1 MTGPPTR
8 SVPAGAL
15 ALREP
20 GWLSKAGIQTWP
32 QMLRVRASQWS
43 RLPALRTKQ
52 RGLWK
57 SWSWGDYWR
66 EASAAG
72 LGLARLGLRRGS
84 VISVLA
90 ENRPEW
96 LFADIGAQ
104 GLGIIANG
112 IYPTSSP
119 EQIEYFLNDSGSE
132 LLVVENQEQFDKA
145 WSVRQRCPRL
155 RWIVVI
161 ELRGLRSLDHPSVR
175 TWDALVEAGR
185 ALAEREP
192 GRFEAEVDLGCLNDI
207 AFLVYTSGTTG
218 PPKGAMIAQRNLV
231 FQLEVAPQYLDV
243 GLGDRGL
250 SFLPLCHIAER
261 LNTVGNPLA
270 MGHVMHFPEHSGTVF
285 NDLRE
290 SSPHL
295 IFGPPRFWEKMHS
308 QIRLALD
315 DAPRGVRALAQAG
328 FDAERRIIDAQM
340 DVSRAREPGVY
351 ASLMRAVRGAVLW
364 PNLLASMGL
373 RDLRTAITGAA
384 PVPPELLL
392 WYRGVGISLREAYGM
407 TETCG
412 FCTAS
417 PRDALRIGY
426 AGVAAR
432 GTEVRIGDRDEILVR
447 GPHVFAGYWN
457 RPEQTL
463 ETIDEAGW
471 LHTGDCGEIDAQ
483 GYLRIRDR
491 IKDILIT
498 SGGKNINPSDIE
510 NRLKFNPY
518 IADAIV
524 IGDARPYLTCLVM
537 IDADNVAKFAQDR
550 QIPFTDFASL
560 TRAPEV
566 VALVS
571 EQIEAV
577 NATLARV
584 ETIKSFRI
592 LTQLLGPEDEE
603 LTPTMKLK
611 RKVLTDKYA
620 TLIEA
625 MYAG

>member
-1 MTGPPTR
+1 MSQSTA
-8 SVPAGAL
+8 SVLPASAL
-15 ALREP
+15 PIRDP
-20 GWLSKAGIQTWP
+20 GWLANAGIRTWP
-32 QMLRVRASQWS
+32 QMLQARVAQWGDRA
-43 RLPALRTKQ
+43 ALRHKQ

-57 SWSWGDYWR
+57 SWSWRDYWCAAR
-66 EASAAG
+66 AAG
-72 LGLARLGLRRGS
+72 LGMTALGIRRGA
-84 VISVLA
+84 VISILS

-96 LFADIGAQ
+96 LFADLGAQ
-104 GLGIIANG
+104 GVGIIANG

-119 EQIEYFLNDSGSE
+119 QQIEYFLNDSGSE
-132 LLVVENQEQFDKA
+132 LVIVENQEQFDKTWA
-145 WSVRQRCPRL
+145 VRDRCPRL

-161 ELRGLRSLDHPSVR
+161 DCRGLRSLDHPEVLA
-175 TWDALVEAGR
+175 WDDFIDSGRSAALEQ
-185 ALAEREP
+185 P
-192 GRFEAEVDLGCLNDI
+192 HRFENEVAAGAGSDT

-218 PPKGAMIAQRNLV
+218 PPKGAMISHKNLI
-231 FQLEVAPQYLDV
+231 FQIESAPQYLEV

-261 LNTVGNPLA
+261 LNTIGNPLA
-270 MGHVMHFPEHSGTVF
+270 MGHVMHFPEHSGTIF

-290 SSPHL
+290 ISPHL
-295 IFGPPRFWEKMHS
+295 VFGPPRFWEKMHS

-315 DAPRGVRALAQAG
+315 DAPGWIRRLAQAG
-328 FDAERRIIDAQM
+328 FEADRRIVEAELIGKGRGG
-340 DVSRAREPGVY
+340 VSLTRT
-351 ASLMRAVRGAVLW
+351 VRHALLWSNVL
-364 PNLLASMGL
+364 AFMGL

-392 WYRGVGISLREAYGM
+392 WYRGIGIALREAYGM

-412 FCTAS
+412 FCTAT
-417 PRDALRIGY
+417 PREAVRIGY
-426 AGVAAR
+426 AGIKAR
-432 GTEVRIGDRDEILVR
+432 GTEVRIGERDEILVR
-447 GPHVFAGYWN
+447 GPNVFAGYWK
-457 RPEQTL
+457 RPEQTR
-463 ETIDEAGW
+463 ESIDDAGW
-471 LHTGDCGEIDAQ
+471 LHTGDCGEIDAD

-560 TRAPEV
+560 SRAPEV
-566 VALVS
+566 IDLVS
-571 EQIEAV
+571 RQIEEV
-577 NATLARV
+577 NADLARV
-584 ETIKSFRI
+584 ETIKAFRI
-592 LTQLLGPEDEE
+592 LEQLLGPEDEE

-611 RKVLTDKYA
+611 RQVLARKYA
-620 TLIEA
+620 SLIEA

>member
-1 MTGPPTR
+1 MRLTPTVAL
-8 SVPAGAL
+8 SPGAL
-15 ALREP
+15 PLREP
-20 GWLSKAGIQTWP
+20 GWLAPAGIETWP
-32 QMLRVRASQWS
+32 QMLQARAEQWAERV
-43 RLPALRTKQ
+43 ALRYKQ

-57 SWSWGDYWR
+57 SWTWADYR
-66 EASAAG
+66 NAARAAG
-72 LGLARLGLRRGS
+72 LGMASLGVRRGA

-96 LFADIGAQ
+96 LFADMGAQ
-104 GLGIIANG
+104 GMGIIANG

-119 EQIEYFLNDSGSE
+119 EQIQYFLKDSGSE
-132 LLVVENQEQFDKA
+132 LLVVENQEQFDKVWA
-145 WSVRQRCPRL
+145 IRDQCPRL
-155 RWIVVI
+155 RWIIVI
-161 ELRGLRSLDHPSVR
+161 DLRGLRALDHPAVR
-175 TWDALVEAGR
+175 TWDALLDAGR
-185 ALAEREP
+185 ALAASEA
-192 GRFEAEVDLGCLNDI
+192 GRFEREVAEGRLADT

-218 PPKGAMIAQRNLV
+218 PPKGAMITQHNLV

-243 GLGDRGL
+243 GPGDRGL

-295 IFGPPRFWEKMHS
+295 IFGPPRFWEKMYS

-315 DAPRGVRALAQAG
+315 DAPEWILRIAEAG
-328 FDAERRIIDAQM
+328 FKAERRIIDTELETGR
-340 DVSRAREPGVY
+340 RAGERSVGRR
-351 ASLMRAVRGAVLW
+351 LRQTLLW
-364 PNLLASMGL
+364 PNVLAFMGL

-384 PVPPELLL
+384 PVPPELLF
-392 WYRGVGISLREAYGM
+392 WYRGIGISLREAYGM

-412 FCTAS
+412 FCTAT
-417 PRDALRIGY
+417 PRDAVRIGY
-426 AGVAAR
+426 AGVKAR
-432 GTEVRIGDRDEILVR
+432 GTEVRVGERDEILVR
-447 GPHVFAGYWN
+447 GPNVFAGYWN
-457 RPEQTL
+457 RPEQTRDA
-463 ETIDEAGW
+463 IDAAGW
-471 LHTGDCGEIDAQ
+471 LRTGDCGEIDSD

-498 SGGKNINPSDIE
+498 SGGKNINPSEIE

-524 IGDARPYLTCLVM
+524 IGEARPYLTCLVM

-560 TRAPEV
+560 ARAPEV
-566 VALVS
+566 AELVGR
-571 EQIEAV
+571 QIEEV
-577 NATLARV
+577 NAGLARV
-584 ETIKSFRI
+584 ETVKSFRI
-592 LTQLLGPEDEE
+592 LTELLGPEDEE

-611 RKVLTDKYA
+611 RQVLARKYA
-620 TLIEA
+620 VLIEE
-625 MYAG
+625 MYAH